1 MSNYVMTY
9 ELILDSR
16 AKNKIESQLNIAS
29 NIYNELLSVI
39 LKRYNK
45 LRNSSEYRK
54 LLKAYIN
61 VKTKLE
67 NLKSNKKNAK
77 EIKEKSKKLS
87 ELKKTLTEKLKQI
100 RLDYGFSEY
109 ELHK

>member
-1 MSNYVMTY
+1 MANYVMTY

-16 AKNKIESQLNIAS
+16 AKNKIDSQLNIAS

-45 LRNSSEYRK
+45 LKNSLEHRK

-67 NLKSNKKNAK
+67 NLKLNKKNTQ
-77 EIKEKSKKLS
+77 EIKEKFKKLS
-87 ELKKTLTEKLKQI
+87 EIKKL
-100 RLDYGFSEY
+100 
-109 ELHK
+109 